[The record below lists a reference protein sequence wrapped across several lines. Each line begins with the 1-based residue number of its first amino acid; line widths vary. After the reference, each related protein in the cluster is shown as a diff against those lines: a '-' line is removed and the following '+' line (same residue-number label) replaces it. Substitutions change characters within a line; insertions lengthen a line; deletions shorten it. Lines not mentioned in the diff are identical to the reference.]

1 MPEIDLKN
9 AKKAHFIGIGGIGV
23 SAIAR
28 MFLLEGKQISGS
40 DISSSETTKELEKL
54 GAKIFIGQTE
64 EQAEKIFGSDATG
77 TDRVDV
83 VIYTVA
89 ITESNPELKKARLE
103 NIPIISYPESLG
115 IISKEKFTIAVAGT
129 HGKTTTTAMIAT
141 AMIDAKLDPT
151 VVVGSLLKDQKSNFI
166 AGKSNYFV
174 AEACEYKRS
183 FLNLNPN
190 ILVITNIDDDHLDYY
205 GDLAGVQK
213 GFREMAEKLGEDD
226 FLVCNPADPKVKPV
240 LEGLRCTIFDYMSI
254 TKNPKLRIPGQ
265 HNIQNAKAAL
275 VALGIVGI
283 TEKEALKSL
292 SAFSGTW
299 RRFDFRG
306 KTKIGTLIYDDY
318 AHHPAE
324 IKATLEGARQLFN
337 TRKIVA
343 VFQPHLYSRTK
354 EHLDEFGPAFKDADV
369 VILAPIY
376 AARES
381 EDKTISSEI
390 LAEKMRVEY
399 SLKDSKDSM
408 KNKEIIAMKDFDSI
422 VKFLKV
428 SLGPTDILMTMG
440 AGDINKVALA
450 VLQ

>member
-1 MPEIDLKN
+1 MSEINLKN

-40 DISSSETTKELEKL
+40 DISASETTKELEKL
-54 GAKIFIGQTE
+54 GAKISIGQNE
-64 EQAEKIFGSDATG
+64 AQAEKDI
-77 TDRVDV
+77 TDDVDV

-89 ITESNPELKKARLE
+89 VPENNAELKRAREKKILTLT
-103 NIPIISYPESLG
+103 YPETLG

-141 AMIDAKLDPT
+141 AMIDADLDPT

-190 ILVITNIDDDHLDYY
+190 ILVITNIDEDHLDYY
-205 GDLAGVQK
+205 GDLAGIQK
-213 GFREMAEKLGEDD
+213 GFREMVEKLGEDD
-226 FLVCNPADPKVKPV
+226 FLVCNPSDPKVKPV
-240 LEGLRCTIFDYMSI
+240 LEGLKCTIFDYTSI
-254 TKNPKLRIPGQ
+254 EKKPKLRIPGE

-292 SAFSGTW
+292 SVFTGTW
-299 RRFDFRG
+299 RRFDYKG

-318 AHHPAE
+318 AHHPTE
-324 IKATLEGARQLFN
+324 VKATLAGAREFFN
-337 TRKIVA
+337 RRKIVT

-354 EHLDEFGPAFKDADV
+354 EHLGEFAEAFTDADV

-376 AARES
+376 AAREP

-390 LAEKMRVEY
+390 LAEKMR
-399 SLKDSKDSM
+399 KSKD
-408 KNKEIIAMKDFDSI
+408 NVIAMKDFDSI
-422 VKFLKV
+422 TKFLKEL
-428 SLGPTDILMTMG
+428 LGPTDILITMG

-450 VLQ
+450 MIQ